1 MYSER
6 STNDHLGEPF
16 VNPRERL
23 TKYGASALSDAE
35 LFSVLLRSEDPKC
48 ADSLLK
54 RIGGL
59 SGLLQSDEP
68 SLRQC
73 GLKGAK
79 AYQILAHIELVQR
92 MRREALAEYRVL
104 VEPQE
109 IAVYIMV
116 KYCRRDQEVAGAL
129 FFDARR
135 RLIGEK
141 EIFAGALSRMNI
153 EPRPILR
160 EALKHPGVTRI
171 LLFHTH
177 PSGIPEPTP
186 EDFAFTRRMIRASTT
201 VGLEL
206 ADHMVVANGG
216 RYVLIRSRRELWG

>member
-1 MYSER
+1 M
-6 STNDHLGEPF
+6 L
-16 VNPRERL
+16 NPQDRL
-23 TKYGASALSDAE
+23 IEYGASALTDAE
-35 LFSVLLRSEDPKC
+35 LFSVLLGSGDPKS
-48 ADSLLK
+48 ADSLLR

-73 GLKGAK
+73 GLEGAK
-79 AYQILAHIELVQR
+79 ASQVLAYIELVQR
-92 MRREALAEYRVL
+92 MKREAFSEYRLL
-104 VEPQE
+104 VDPAE
-109 IAVYIMV
+109 IATYIMV

-135 RLIGEK
+135 RLIADREL
-141 EIFAGALSRMNI
+141 FAGVLDRMDV
-153 EPRPILR
+153 EPRPVLR
-160 EALKHPGVTRI
+160 EALKYPGVTRI

-186 EDFAFTRRMIRASTT
+186 EDFEFTRRMIRASIT

-216 RYVLIRSRRELWG
+216 RYVLIRSRSELWG